1 MIVFITAF
9 DEVTKGNMAVILP
22 ILQESTTQIINN
34 QAIKDNLILTLQS
47 LPHIPLFVATHG
59 KPFYFEDNNGN
70 PALEKE
76 EIGLLS
82 HRKIYVFACWTANEL
97 GQTQWAET
105 TYYGYTGGVS
115 APDADDDRLIEIQK
129 PIFEYILHNF
139 FLCNTETEIYTFV
152 ENLKRKVDEALDDL
166 FELWENDV
174 EIDTSSTDAFLND
187 VWKKLRVYHLN
198 NPEPIRHEQGF
209 ETDIFYEG

>member
-9 DEVTKGNMAVILP
+9 DEATKGNMAVILP
-22 ILQESTTQIINN
+22 VLQKTTTQLINN

-70 PALEKE
+70 PVLEKE
-76 EIGLLS
+76 EINLLS
-82 HRKIYVFACWTANEL
+82 KRKTYVFACWTANEL
-97 GQTQWAET
+97 GRTQWGNA

-115 APDADDDRLIEIQK
+115 TPDADDSRLIDIQK
-129 PIFEYILHNF
+129 PIFEYIIRNF
-139 FLCNTETEIYTFV
+139 SLCNTEIEIYGFI
-152 ENLKRKVDEALDDL
+152 ENLKKEVDKALDNL
-166 FELWENDV
+166 FDLWESDA

-187 VWKKLRVYHLN
+187 IWKKLRVYHLN
-198 NPEPIRHEQGF
+198 NPETILHKVGF
-209 ETDIFYEG
+209 QTDIFYEG